1 MRYWISET
9 VPVSFLNCMF
19 FSKQLS
25 FSTELQC
32 PWGQGHIFVNMK
44 YTLEHNQ
51 GCHLLSR
58 KDFITLSHSASVCTV
73 FCFHPWVPW
82 QILKHRP
89 FSNCALFSSAD
100 WWTTSSPGKS
110 WKKPSCSFFYPNYV
124 LERNGSSRIFLYSP
138 QRQGETEKLERG
150 PVFPVY
156 ISSDPLGPQN
166 YIFYLLDHR
175 LNE

>member
-44 YTLEHNQ
+44 YTLKHSQ

-58 KDFITLSHSASVCTV
+58 KDFVTLSHSASVCTV

-100 WWTTSSPGKS
+100 WWTTPSQGESWKRTNFSSSTSTKS
-110 WKKPSCSFFYPNYV
+110 WREMVVLGFSNNLCSQ
-124 LERNGSSRIFLYSP
+124 SRK
-138 QRQGETEKLERG
+138 RA
-150 PVFPVY
+150 Y
-156 ISSDPLGPQN
+156 ISCVHLQWSTQLH
-166 YIFYLLDHR
+166 LLFIWSQI
-175 LNE
+175 